1 MLTIVKNKNEIFIS
15 QIEELQNRNIDNNDK
30 IQQLEAKLK
39 LYKNDTIFEGTKGDK
54 YKNLELQYKNVLEK
68 NNKIS
73 NDLFSMK
80 REIKEL
86 KEIKNKYNILI
97 KEHESLLKTETLYNE
112 LLIKY
117 NISQNNIKT
126 LMNELNTMKKSF
138 KKQQEEIE
146 SLKIDK
152 NMLQNDNNIYEKNN
166 ENLTKEINELKK
178 KNEILIN
185 QNNELINSKK
195 DLNTN
200 SNTNTYKDIE
210 SQISENKNSFHRI
223 YEIQSNVG
231 DLSFL
236 NTKKKYLDISSDIH
250 IDYINNNIDTNNDDL
265 SNSFSRK
272 NYFKENENETLLKS
286 NEKVGKK
293 KK

>member
-1 MLTIVKNKNEIFIS
+1 MLREKELQQKQIEQEREKELYQNMMREKELQQKLDVSSKELKKMDNIQKYNIELEKKNENLSKMLTIVKNKNEIFIS

-146 SLKIDK
+146 SLKK
-152 NMLQNDNNIYEKNN
+152 SL
-166 ENLTKEINELKK
+166 LA
-178 KNEILIN
+178 
-185 QNNELINSKK
+185 
-195 DLNTN
+195 
-200 SNTNTYKDIE
+200 
-210 SQISENKNSFHRI
+210 
-223 YEIQSNVG
+223 
-231 DLSFL
+231 
-236 NTKKKYLDISSDIH
+236 
-250 IDYINNNIDTNNDDL
+250 
-265 SNSFSRK
+265 FS
-272 NYFKENENETLLKS
+272 TS
-286 NEKVGKK
+286 
-293 KK
+293 

>member
-1 MLTIVKNKNEIFIS
+1 M
-15 QIEELQNRNIDNNDK
+15 
-30 IQQLEAKLK
+30 
-39 LYKNDTIFEGTKGDK
+39 YKNDTIFEGTKGDK

-80 REIKEL
+80 REVKEL

-126 LMNELNTMKKSF
+126 LMNELNTIKKSF

-236 NTKKKYLDISSDIH
+236 NTKK
-250 IDYINNNIDTNNDDL
+250 NI
-265 SNSFSRK
+265 
-272 NYFKENENETLLKS
+272 
-286 NEKVGKK
+286 
-293 KK
+293 